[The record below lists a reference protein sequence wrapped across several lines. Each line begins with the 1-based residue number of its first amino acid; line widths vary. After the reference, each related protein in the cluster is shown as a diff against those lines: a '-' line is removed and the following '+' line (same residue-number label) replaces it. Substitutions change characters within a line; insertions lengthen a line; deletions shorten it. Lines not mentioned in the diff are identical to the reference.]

1 MTMVW
6 DSSPTV
12 IGWALPWSIRQGMGV
27 IDFIGQCKKYR
38 QERNLL
44 KRKNR
49 AWTSFLQ
56 SDKEMQQ
63 EAQFAFQMLMSV
75 SN

>member
-6 DSSPTV
+6 DSSLTV
-12 IGWALPWSIRQGMGV
+12 IGWAFPWSIRQGMGV
-27 IDFIGQCKKYR
+27 IDFIDQCKKHR

-44 KRKNR
+44 KRNNR

-56 SDKEMQQ
+56 SDKEMQNGDTVCFPNVN
-63 EAQFAFQMLMSV
+63 ECF
-75 SN
+75 